1 MYSESGIYRPAL
13 ACGKPGLLV
22 WALGRLPWETSLKL
36 GSIFSLGFG
45 ILCSYAH
52 QDGPTGYRLTVRGSY
67 DAVWGTEAPRWYN
80 LGDALSVFSRA
91 SK

>member
-1 MYSESGIYRPAL
+1 VGT
-13 ACGKPGLLV
+13 GKATMGNLF
-22 WALGRLPWETSLKL
+22 KL

-67 DAVWGTEAPRWYN
+67 DAVWGTEAPR
-80 LGDALSVFSRA
+80 
-91 SK
+91 